1 MKMKVDKKINRDLL
15 VFLLSLEVSKRKI
28 SALFKVSTRSLFTY
42 LQDFPVSETEL
53 SNFSINDI
61 NSLMECLEKILV
73 NSEYFRLPEN
83 FSKEDKQKYSIF

>member
-1 MKMKVDKKINRDLL
+1 MKVDKKINRDLL